1 MDQKNAR
8 TASVV
13 GTKRSLDALET
24 VLEGSKAESSDE
36 ELTLLDLGQV
46 ERGAVQHVVADLGV
60 GEIEGSLL
68 VHGGKQSSGDV
79 DVVQEGLDLLA
90 LEAGVH
96 LRVEGLL
103 GQHLHDGLIALRR
116 GGGHEEGHKK

>member
-1 MDQKNAR
+1 MEQNAR

-79 DVVQEGLDLLA
+79 DVVQEGLDL
-90 LEAGVH
+90 
-96 LRVEGLL
+96 
-103 GQHLHDGLIALRR
+103 
-116 GGGHEEGHKK
+116 